1 MFGCA
6 TRSITGPASPPS
18 MTLKAIAAMSRYA
31 DAATRTVAPSAVS
44 QTDCL
49 AWLVSSCSDRR
60 RLTRSLVSRPNNKPA
75 AVRHALRPASVSR
88 FGWSAVS
95 PSRPADR
102 HRATRSGGQDWPQA
116 TVRREAV
123 LTVASTARGLNRSE
137 ALLPCCRQLHYAHI
151 RYESETTPLRGYRP
165 AQALGYAHISCRVR
179 IGIRKRLRAY
189 DAVRFGSLRQPED
202 T

>member
-123 LTVASTARGLNRSE
+123 LTGASTARGFDQVGSAV
-137 ALLPCCRQLHYAHI
+137 ALLRPTVRRHPV
-151 RYESETTPLRGYRP
+151 RMRNDMLRGVTAP
-165 AQALGYAHISCRVR
+165 LT
-179 IGIRKRLRAY
+179 L
-189 DAVRFGSLRQPED
+189 LLP
-202 T
+202 